1 MQGYDVILGNDWILA
16 HSPMGLNLKTR
27 EFSVTKDGKSLL
39 TFRDE
44 NIVDKRTTISTKK
57 LYQLLRKKAC
67 SSVLVLNTQLIGD
80 TKVLSSSQIPPDIAS
95 VLEEL
100 PPKRKVDH
108 AIALLDESQ
117 IVSQR
122 PYRFPFHQKNAME
135 ELIKHMLQ
143 SQQIRPSLSPFASP
157 VILVKK
163 KMELGECV

>member
-1 MQGYDVILGNDWILA
+1 M
-16 HSPMGLNLKTR
+16 
-27 EFSVTKDGKSLL
+27 
-39 TFRDE
+39 
-44 NIVDKRTTISTKK
+44 
-57 LYQLLRKKAC
+57 
-67 SSVLVLNTQLIGD
+67 LVLNTQLIGD
-80 TKVLSSSQIPPDIAS
+80 TEVLSPSQIPPDIAS
-95 VLEEL
+95 VLKEFTDVFKEPDQL

-163 KMELGECV
+163 KDGT